1 MSAFKPI
8 TIFRPRQNVVAK
20 FRKQDGPNLPSQT
33 VLFANLSLFREFA
46 RRISATTAG
55 KLDYNA
61 AEFAVDNESPK
72 PSYDSKKVRFHNAL
86 RSALLKKRED
96 FIKNKQAEKG
106 TTSNL
111 SATTLDEAL
120 VGYYDYISIELQ
132 NNYTLSSYRASQSKV
147 LDLLIT
153 HDSGFTKRLG
163 DYRFDELEY
172 KFDGTGFKIIA
183 GLRALV
189 KKGNTAESSLYTIQ
203 GQIKRYFKYL
213 QLKGYTNSIPL
224 YPKVTQPKPESV
236 PFTDEELET
245 FESHARELYEGGGD
259 KNFLRGFY
267 LARFTGGRKHEI
279 ANLQIKH
286 WHKDSP
292 VHSHFK
298 LPKAKGYKLSEKGGS
313 VGTLFASND
322 ILIDFLEKDFEGR
335 DPEEYV
341 LAKDSGVPWF
351 ENDTTYTNAFTKKLN
366 ALGIFG
372 KQPWHAFRHTGA
384 IELFEITGDIY
395 IVKTF
400 LRHEL
405 IETTK
410 RYLNS
415 NRVNHVVEEKQ
426 NFLGKKFVKTVRNQ
440 ERKNKLVV
448 INPNP
453 KLLEVA

>member
-72 PSYDSKKVRFHNAL
+72 PSYDSKQVRFHNAL

-96 FIKNKQAEKG
+96 FIKNKQAEKE

-111 SATTLDEAL
+111 AATTLDEAL

-163 DYRFDELEY
+163 DYRFDELEF

-322 ILIDFLEKDFEGR
+322 LLIDFLEKDFEGR

>member
-33 VLFANLSLFREFA
+33 VLFANLSLFREYA

-55 KLDYNA
+55 KLDYDA

-72 PSYDSKKVRFHNAL
+72 PSYSSKQVRFHNAL

-96 FIKNKQAEKG
+96 FIKNKQATKE

-111 SATTLDEAL
+111 SATTLDEACEAYFKY
-120 VGYYDYISIELQ
+120 VAIEVHNIKSLR
-132 NNYTLSSYRASQSKV
+132 TYRIVQSKA

-163 DYRFDELEY
+163 DYRFDELEFE
-172 KFDGTGFKIIA
+172 FDGTGFKIIA
-183 GLRALV
+183 GLRDSV
-189 KKGNTAESSLYTIQ
+189 EKGNTAESSLYLIQ
-203 GQIKRYFKYL
+203 QQIKRYFKYL
-213 QLKGYTNSIPL
+213 RLKGYTDNIPL
-224 YPKVTQPKPESV
+224 YPKVPQPKPESI
-236 PFTDEELET
+236 PFTDEELEK
-245 FESHARELYEGGGD
+245 FESHARDLYESGKN

-267 LARFTGGRKHEI
+267 LARFTGARVHEI

-286 WHKDSP
+286 WFRDSQ
-292 VHSHFK
+292 VNSHFK
-298 LPKAKGYKLSEKGGS
+298 LPKAKGYKKSEKGS
-313 VGTLFASND
+313 VATLLASNS
-322 ILIDFLEKDFEGR
+322 ILIEFLDRDFEGR

-341 LAKDSGVPWF
+341 LAKPNGLPWF
-351 ENDTTYTNAFTKKLN
+351 ANETSYSNTFSKHLN
-366 ALGIFG
+366 KLGIHG

-415 NRVNHVVEEKQ
+415 NRVNHVVEE
-426 NFLGKKFVKTVRNQ
+426 NMNLIGTKFVKTVRNQ
-440 ERKNKLVV
+440 NPKNKLIE